1 MRTSHRTYTT
11 PQAILDSATS
21 PYAQLFATSSLT
33 KLLTDVP
40 SLPAST
46 RAETRAYSVSFLAA
60 KGASLEP
67 FVATAQIQLLSRAV
81 KVGWADDPDA
91 HDAVVAEI
99 MDFLKQPS
107 EAHYLLGLK
116 IFHQLVSEMNQQT
129 PGTSLVSQRKIAVSF
144 RHSALLSLFRVAL
157 QGLQGLQSE
166 NPDRAHKPKLKEAAT
181 ALTLA
186 CLSYDFVGTSLDESA
201 EDIGTIQVPSSWR
214 SLIEEPA
221 TMALLF
227 DVYKSNAPPCSNLA
241 LECLVRLASVRRSLF
256 ASETERNE
264 YLRRLIAGTS
274 DVLLANRGLGEHANY
289 HEFCRLLSRLK
300 TNYQLSELVAVE
312 GYQTWIQA
320 VAEFTLTSLQ
330 SWQWA
335 SSSVYYL
342 LTLWS
347 RLISSVPYLKGE
359 APSMLDAYVPRITE
373 TFITSRLDSVTAV
386 ARGDAEEDPLDDEER
401 LQDQLESLPH
411 LCRFKYESTVRF
423 LVTHL
428 DPAIAE
434 FSRYADAPSG
444 SDTAQLEIVEGR
456 LTWLVYIVGAVVRGR
471 LSCSSQEPQESL
483 DGDLAYRAFRLI
495 EVMDA
500 GFHATRYGAES
511 RQRLDLATLNF
522 FGNFRKVYV
531 GEQAMHSSK
540 VYVQLSERMGLHDH
554 LMVMNLT
561 VTKITKNLKSFAQC
575 HKVVEASLTL
585 LQDLAVG
592 FMSGKLLLRLDAVNQ
607 TLACHTADHFPFLN
621 QPSNTRNR
629 TIFYATLGRLL
640 FMEDN
645 AEKFRAFMAPLGD
658 LCERLE
664 ATAGPA
670 FKSDACKHALIGLF
684 RDLRGVTSAAN
695 SRRTYGLVFEWLY
708 PRRAPLIQRT
718 MEAFADDPA
727 VTTPLLKFVAEFVL
741 NKTQRLTFEPS
752 SVNGI
757 LLFREVSK
765 LVVTYGR
772 NALNDPLVAD
782 RDLGGASAGA
792 QISESLGSVG
802 GSQKYAKRY
811 KGVWLATC
819 ALTRALSGNYV
830 NFGVFELYG
839 DAALSDALSVAIRL
853 SLTIPLDEILTYRKV
868 AKAYFAFLE
877 VLCHNHL
884 PVVAATDDATFAH
897 VVRSLEA
904 GLRSLDVS
912 ISSQCAAAID
922 VLAANTFKAAH
933 PDAALAGAGGGL
945 NPPPGAEAL
954 AGRVAAHPGL
964 FPDVLRT
971 LFDIVLFED
980 CANQWSLSRPMLSL
994 ILVNEAVYNAL
1005 KAQITAAMPPAK
1017 RPGMDACFEKLM
1029 HEVTRS
1035 LASRNRD
1042 RFTQNLTVFR
1052 HEAKR

>member
-1 MRTSHRTYTT
+1 MT
-11 PQAILDSATS
+11 
-21 PYAQLFATSSLT
+21 
-33 KLLTDVP
+33 
-40 SLPAST
+40 
-46 RAETRAYSVSFLAA
+46 FLAS
-60 KGASLEP
+60 KGANLEP
-67 FVATAQIQLLSRAV
+67 FVVTAQIQLLSRVV
-81 KVGWADDPDA
+81 KLSWLDDPDA
-91 HDAVVAEI
+91 HDAIVAEM

-107 EAHYLLGLK
+107 EAHYLVGLK
-116 IFHQLVSEMNQQT
+116 IFNQLVSEMNQQT
-129 PGTSLVSQRKIAVSF
+129 PGTSLISQRKVAVSF
-144 RHSALLSLFRVAL
+144 RHSALLSLFQVAL
-157 QGLQGLQSE
+157 QSLQNLQSE
-166 NPDRAHKPKLKEAAT
+166 NPDGNHKTRLKESAT
-181 ALTLA
+181 SLTLA
-186 CLSYDFVGTSLDESA
+186 CLSYDFVGTSLDEST

-227 DVYKSNAPPCSNLA
+227 DVYKSTNPPCSNLA

-264 YLRRLIAGTS
+264 YLRRLINGTAE
-274 DVLLANRGLGEHANY
+274 VLSSNHGLGEHANY

-300 TNYQLSELVAVE
+300 TNYQLSELVNVD
-312 GYQTWIQA
+312 GYQAWIRL

-359 APSMLDAYVPRITE
+359 APSMLDQYVPRITE

-411 LCRFKYESTVRF
+411 LCRFKYDSTVAF
-423 LVTHL
+423 LTRHL

-434 FSRYADAPSG
+434 FSRYKDAPVG
-444 SDTAQLEIVEGR
+444 SDASSLEIVEGR

-471 LSCSSQEPQESL
+471 LSCSSAEPQESL
-483 DGDLAYRAFRLI
+483 DGDLAYRVFQLI
-495 EVMDA
+495 QVMDA
-500 GFHATRYGAES
+500 GFHSTRYGAES

-561 VTKITKNLKSFAQC
+561 VTKITVNLKSFAQC

-640 FMEDN
+640 FMDDD
-645 AEKFRAFMAPLGD
+645 AEKFRNFMAPLGT
-658 LCERLE
+658 LCDQLE
-664 ATAGPA
+664 ATANDVNVLS

-684 RDLRGVTSAAN
+684 RDLRGLTSAAN
-695 SRRTYGLVFEWLY
+695 SRRTYGLVFDWFY
-708 PRRAPLIQRT
+708 PRRAPLLQKT

-727 VTTPLLKFVAEFVL
+727 VTTPLLKFVAEFAL

-765 LVVTYGR
+765 LVVAYGSR
-772 NALNDPLVAD
+772 ALNDPTAATSS
-782 RDLGGASAGA
+782 GGADANH
-792 QISESLGSVG
+792 GSR
-802 GSQKYAKRY
+802 KYAERF
-811 KGVWLATC
+811 KGIWLATC

-839 DAALSDALSVAIRL
+839 DAALKDALNVAIRL
-853 SLTIPLDEILTYRKV
+853 NLTIPLDEILTYRKV
-868 AKAYFAFLE
+868 SKAYFAFLE
-877 VLCHNHL
+877 TLCHNHL
-884 PVVAATDDATFAH
+884 PVVAAADDATFAH

-922 VLAANTFKAAH
+922 VLAANTFKARN
-933 PDAALAGAGGGL
+933 PESPIGSGSGSGGL

-954 AGRVAAHPGL
+954 ASRVAAHPGL

-1005 KAQITAAMPPAK
+1005 KAQITAAVPPAK
-1017 RPGMDACFEKLM
+1017 RHGMDACFEKLM

-1052 HEAKR
+1052 HEAKS